1 MPNSN
6 SFDRL
11 IQKALETQDYPPIPS
26 SILRKWQPTHSE
38 KGVKW
43 LWILPS
49 LVFVIGVSVGV
60 WLAPLGL
67 SNAFIGMKMALSTIW
82 NSIPNATLNWGLAL
96 VIAIVVLTFDGLRSV
111 LVRFR

>member
-6 SFDRL
+6 SFDDL
-11 IQKALETQDYPPIPS
+11 IQKALESNDFPPIPA
-26 SILRKWQPTHSE
+26 SILQKWQPIRSE

-49 LVFVIGVSVGV
+49 LVFVMGVSVGV

-67 SNAFIGMKMALSTIW
+67 SNAFVSMKIALSTIL
-82 NSIPNATLNWGLAL
+82 NSIPDSTQTWALAL
-96 VIAIVVLTFDGLRSV
+96 VIAIVVLAFDGLRSV
-111 LVRFR
+111 LFRFR

>member
-11 IQKALETQDYPPIPS
+11 IQKALETQDFPPLPK
-26 SILRKWQPTHSE
+26 SILNAWQTPKSE
-38 KGVKW
+38 SSAKW

-49 LVFVIGVSVGV
+49 LVFVFGISVGI

-82 NSIPNATLNWGLAL
+82 NSIPSAALTWALAL
-96 VIAIVVLTFDGLRSV
+96 VIAAVVFTFDGLRSV
-111 LVRFR
+111 LFRFR